1 MRCVTSTSALPS
13 FEMLRFQKLIL
24 DPPPLP
30 FSALTELLEIV
41 SQKLPKLFY
50 KPLFACA
57 AGTKTSSILNHL
69 RTIAML
75 VRHLPS
81 FWIRDSEMLLV
92 ALMSDSGGKEKG
104 SQDNVGP
111 SWGQVRLGQLVV
123 LIELIAHIQAT
134 RQDKDGVSSV

>member
-1 MRCVTSTSALPS
+1 MKYA
-13 FEMLRFQKLIL
+13 FQKLVV

-30 FSALTELLEIV
+30 FLALTELLEIV

-57 AGTKTSSILNHL
+57 AGTKISSILNHL
-69 RTIAML
+69 RTITMVA
-75 VRHLPS
+75 RYLPS

-104 SQDNVGP
+104 SQDNVGT

-123 LIELIAHIQAT
+123 LIELIAYIQAT

>member
-1 MRCVTSTSALPS
+1 M
-13 FEMLRFQKLIL
+13 RFQKLVL

-30 FSALTELLEIV
+30 FLSLTELLEIV

-57 AGTKTSSILNHL
+57 AGTKISSILNHL
-69 RTIAML
+69 RTIAM
-75 VRHLPS
+75 VARHLPS

-104 SQDNVGP
+104 SQDNVGS

-123 LIELIAHIQAT
+123 LIELIAHIRAT

>member
-1 MRCVTSTSALPS
+1 LKYA
-13 FEMLRFQKLIL
+13 FQKLVV

-30 FSALTELLEIV
+30 FLALTELLEIV

-57 AGTKTSSILNHL
+57 AGTKISSILNHL
-69 RTIAML
+69 RTITMVAQY
-75 VRHLPS
+75 LPS

-104 SQDNVGP
+104 SQDNVGS

-123 LIELIAHIQAT
+123 LIELIAYIQAT